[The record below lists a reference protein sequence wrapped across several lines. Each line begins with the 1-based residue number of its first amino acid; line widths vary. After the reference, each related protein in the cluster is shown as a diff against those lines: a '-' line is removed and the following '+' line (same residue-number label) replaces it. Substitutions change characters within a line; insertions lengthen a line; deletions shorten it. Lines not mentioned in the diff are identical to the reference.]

1 MINPLANI
9 YHSYVVRILNSTVVR
24 QGSVESVG
32 SLESLGRKE

>member
-1 MINPLANI
+1 ML
-9 YHSYVVRILNSTVVR
+9 SVKGRRVREEVEKDTVVR